1 MCGLVFTF
9 LNTCSSTVS
18 VLGLVRLIVGEE
30 LVSKV
35 SKVELMKNEECAAI
49 LTEAKDYHIVI
60 PTQPV
65 MQTCRTQVSTC
76 LFHKQTRCMT
86 NNNGLSW
93 ESSNPMQ

>member
-1 MCGLVFTF
+1 MAWF
-9 LNTCSSTVS
+9 LRFSIPAVAQCRF
-18 VLGLVRLIVGEE
+18 VRLIVGEE

-76 LFHKQTRCMT
+76 LLHKQTRCMT

-93 ESSNPMQ
+93 DSSNPMQ

>member
-1 MCGLVFTF
+1 MAWF
-9 LNTCSSTVS
+9 LRFSIPAVAQCRYVC
-18 VLGLVRLIVGEE
+18 LIVGEE

-65 MQTCRTQVSTC
+65 MQTCRTQVSQYI
-76 LFHKQTRCMT
+76 LISQT
-86 NNNGLSW
+86 
-93 ESSNPMQ
+93 NPLHD